1 MLNGLG
7 TTGVIAKVTDNLLGM
22 DFPSSKEDIVEFAKD
37 SNAPDGVIEILE
49 KIPMQTYNNMHDLVY
64 KMRGF

>member
-1 MLNGLG
+1 MLKGLG
-7 TTGVIAKVTDNLLGM
+7 TTGVIEEVTDNLLGM
-22 DFPSSKEDIVEFAKD
+22 DFPRSKEDIVEFAKD

-49 KIPMQTYNNMHDLVY
+49 KIPMQTYTDMRDLVY